1 MIIPFTTTLS
11 QVKSLSLSLSLS
23 LSPSHCLLFQ
33 EFKHSPFHCFLF
45 QAFFIPLPFVCKS
58 DPSIL
63 DSIALMFQVS
73 FWHSSFHW
81 YCGSQGEVQPLN
93 IASNSE
99 LLALF
104 IEDFFCLS
112 VVLKL
117 EFTVVRSLLVDGATI
132 HRGKIVYIAL
142 SSIVP

>member
-1 MIIPFTTTLS
+1 M
-11 QVKSLSLSLSLS
+11 
-23 LSPSHCLLFQ
+23 
-33 EFKHSPFHCFLF
+33 
-45 QAFFIPLPFVCKS
+45 
-58 DPSIL
+58 
-63 DSIALMFQVS
+63 
-73 FWHSSFHW
+73 
-81 YCGSQGEVQPLN
+81 QPLN

>member
-1 MIIPFTTTLS
+1 MQPF
-11 QVKSLSLSLSLS
+11 
-23 LSPSHCLLFQ
+23 
-33 EFKHSPFHCFLF
+33 
-45 QAFFIPLPFVCKS
+45 
-58 DPSIL
+58 
-63 DSIALMFQVS
+63 
-73 FWHSSFHW
+73 
-81 YCGSQGEVQPLN
+81 N

-132 HRGKIVYIAL
+132 HRGNFLYIDL